1 MKLNRLL
8 VLAFFCLGSNF
19 SFSQARLAITDLTNF
34 PIASQDTA
42 YDIQSYDSI
51 LITIKN
57 VGNQPVIDGY
67 DVLLHGNPGLTD
79 TIYTDTSSTIFLG
92 PGDSLTVRP
101 ASYQFDITHYDDGDN
116 IVVVWP
122 AARTTGVSVDTL
134 TIHVYFVRLSGI
146 DEPASRIIRAFPN
159 PSRQYIQL
167 ETGPENDLRYVR
179 IIDFKGEIV
188 YSNTSYKGYIDLS
201 LLNPGI
207 YLVELGKKDGHSLFA
222 KIIKE

>member
-79 TIYTDTSSTIFLG
+79 TCLLYTSD
-92 PGDSLTVRP
+92 
-101 ASYQFDITHYDDGDN
+101 
-116 IVVVWP
+116 
-122 AARTTGVSVDTL
+122 AADERSSVDL
-134 TIHVYFVRLSGI
+134 GGR
-146 DEPASRIIRAFPN
+146 RIIKKKN
-159 PSRQYIQL
+159 
-167 ETGPENDLRYVR
+167 
-179 IIDFKGEIV
+179 K
-188 YSNTSYKGYIDLS
+188 SNYIDLS
-201 LLNPGI
+201 HRNLTNQNKNTIVHNRKSGT
-207 YLVELGKKDGHSLFA
+207 
-222 KIIKE
+222 